1 MVFIQLL
8 DLRGVS
14 KLHNNKSHELT
25 RREKEEVK
33 NLLVTSAVRVVTAVE
48 SDNNTVPVEES
59 DNNAVPVEESDNNRN
74 VRNLRTA
81 LKKRKAE
88 QPETYIDCDFILA
101 TAVDV
106 ERLWSLAK
114 NLLTDKR
121 RGMATVM
128 IQVILFLKENKNLW
142 NYSMVYQSI
151 NNCQQQQN
159 NTNRRS
165 REREEPFSKQ
175 QNIMQATAEANRLPD
190 PNS

>member
-1 MVFIQLL
+1 MVFIQLS

-14 KLHNNKSHELT
+14 KLQNNKSHELT

-106 ERLWSLAK
+106 ERVWSFAK

-128 IQVILFLKENKNLW
+128 IQVILFLIENRNLW
-142 NYSMVYQSI
+142 NDSMVYQ
-151 NNCQQQQN
+151 
-159 NTNRRS
+159 
-165 REREEPFSKQ
+165 
-175 QNIMQATAEANRLPD
+175 
-190 PNS
+190 